1 MSEFI
6 EKLKSRRSVRSFKS
20 EMPSKEVIDEII
32 SAGLYA
38 PSGMNR
44 QPVIIVAV
52 TNKEMRDRLSR
63 MNAEI
68 MGKDVDPFYNAP
80 VVLIVLADKAAPTY
94 LYDGT
99 LVMENLM
106 LAKYDF
112 AKERGKKEDVLP
124 LWVADMDF
132 KTAPAVTE
140 RLQKVVEHGI
150 YGYSDSKEDY
160 FAAVSGWYHDHFDW
174 DVKPEWLVKTP
185 GVVFALAAAV
195 RAYTEK
201 GDTVLIQQPVYY
213 PFRQVIESNDRK
225 LVSSDLVL
233 KDDHYEIDFE
243 DFEAKIKEHQIH
255 LFLLCS
261 PHNPVG
267 RVWKEWEL
275 RKIGE
280 ICFKYQVT
288 VVSDEIHSDFVY
300 PGHKH
305 HVFAS
310 VSPEFE
316 QISVICT
323 APSKT
328 FNLAGLQV
336 SNIFIADE
344 KLRQKFVRAVDQAGY
359 SQVNLMGLVG
369 CQAAYEEGEE
379 WLLQLKEY
387 LYQNLSFVREYL
399 KENLPQIKLIEPE
412 GTYLIWL
419 DFGELGLG
427 RKELEALIDQAGLW
441 LDAGAIFGKT
451 GIGFERINIACPRKT
466 LEQAFLQ
473 LKKAVDALD

>member
-1 MSEFI
+1 M
-6 EKLKSRRSVRSFKS
+6 
-20 EMPSKEVIDEII
+20 
-32 SAGLYA
+32 
-38 PSGMNR
+38 
-44 QPVIIVAV
+44 
-52 TNKEMRDRLSR
+52 
-63 MNAEI
+63 
-68 MGKDVDPFYNAP
+68 
-80 VVLIVLADKAAPTY
+80 
-94 LYDGT
+94 
-99 LVMENLM
+99 
-106 LAKYDF
+106 KYDF
-112 AKERGKKEDVLP
+112 DTVLSRTGTGCIKWDKPFACSDEQTVLP

-132 KTAPAVTE
+132 PCSTE
-140 RLQKVVEHGI
+140 IQEALHRRVEEQI
-150 YGYSDSKEDY
+150 YGYSCGFDDAYRNSVTGWFQRRFQWTIAADSIFY
-160 FAAVSGWYHDHFDW
+160 AG
-174 DVKPEWLVKTP
+174 
-185 GVVFALAAAV
+185 GVVPAI
-195 RAYTEK
+195 AYLLEILSEE
-201 GDTVLIQQPVYY
+201 GDSILIQPPVYY

-233 KDDHYEIDFE
+233 KDGHYEIDFE

-255 LFLLCS
+255 LFLFCS

>member
-1 MSEFI
+1 MAPNSPF
-6 EKLKSRRSVRSFKS
+6 
-20 EMPSKEVIDEII
+20 DE
-32 SAGLYA
+32 LV
-38 PSGMNR
+38 NR
-44 QPVIIVAV
+44 H
-52 TNKEMRDRLSR
+52 
-63 MNAEI
+63 
-68 MGKDVDPFYNAP
+68 
-80 VVLIVLADKAAPTY
+80 
-94 LYDGT
+94 GT
-99 LVMENLM
+99 SCL
-106 LAKYDF
+106 KYDF
-112 AKERGKKEDVLP
+112 GLARKGRTDLLP
-124 LWVADMDF
+124 MWVADMDF
-132 KTAPAVTE
+132 KTVPAVTK
-140 RLQKVVEHGI
+140 RLQKAVEHGI

-160 FAAVSGWYHDHFDW
+160 FAAVSGWYRDHFDW
-174 DVKPEWLVKTP
+174 NTKQEWMIKTP

-201 GDTVLIQQPVYY
+201 GDAVLIQQPVYY

-233 KDDHYEIDFE
+233 RDGHYEIDFE

-280 ICFKYQVT
+280 ICLKYQVV

-300 PGHKH
+300 PGNKH
-305 HVFAS
+305 YVFAS
-310 VSPEFE
+310 IEPEFE
-316 QISVICT
+316 KISVICT

-344 KLRQKFVRAVDQAGY
+344 GLRKKFIRAVDQAGY
-359 SQVNLMGLVG
+359 SQVNLMGLVA
-369 CQAAYEEGEE
+369 CQAAYEEGAE

-387 LYQNLSFVREYL
+387 LLGNLSFVREYL
-399 KENLPQIKLIEPE
+399 KENLPEVKLIEPE

-419 DFGELGLG
+419 DFEALGLE
-427 RKELEALIDQAGLW
+427 RKELEALIDKAGLW

-451 GIGFERINIACPRKT
+451 GIGFERINIACPRRT
-466 LEQAFLQ
+466 LEQAFVQ
-473 LKKAVDALD
+473 LKKVVDQLK